1 MSKHSETDR
10 RATLNIAK
18 ALMMALL
25 STLTGCLT
33 VRETSRSLSPAQP
46 SPSSS
51 PTSSPE
57 IEMSVRQLIAQ
68 LPFIEKEKRA
78 GMLRAWDHVPNYNNF
93 RVANKSDFD
102 NPFFTYDYGE
112 IAGAHGLAVLIVNKD
127 GTRGVCEIQWSKKQ
141 RKWTC
146 QSL

>member
-1 MSKHSETDR
+1 
-10 RATLNIAK
+10 
-18 ALMMALL
+18 
-25 STLTGCLT
+25 
-33 VRETSRSLSPAQP
+33 
-46 SPSSS
+46 
-51 PTSSPE
+51 
-57 IEMSVRQLIAQ
+57 
-68 LPFIEKEKRA
+68 
-78 GMLRAWDHVPNYNNF
+78 MLRAWDHVPNYNNF